1 MNIPFC
7 DLARVYEA
15 RKTIIDEAVHRVL
28 ASGKYILGEEGK
40 AFEQEFATF
49 LGGGFAAGCA
59 NGTEAIT
66 LALWALG
73 LKPGQKVIVPALTAV
88 PTAAAVVLAGGIPV
102 FADVDINTG
111 LLDPAALDPNILKS
125 VTGIIAVHLFG
136 QTCDMRALKQL
147 ATDHKL
153 WLLEDCAQAH
163 GATQHSKIA
172 GTFGDIAAFSFY
184 PTKNLG
190 AFGDAGLVYS
200 TNEDLIEQVHKLR
213 NYGESSRFNNEI
225 YGINSRLDEMQ
236 AAILRGRLPSLAR
249 DNKRRQQLARIY
261 LEILQ
266 YSNVESLDILP
277 GNEHVYHLFVVR
289 HPQRDRLME
298 ELAAEGIGT
307 SIHYPLPVPAQPAY
321 RKYGYA
327 PGKYPAADQL
337 CREIFSLPLY
347 PELTEEEIAMVGE
360 ILIRKAEEL
369 NNSNT

>member
-1 MNIPFC
+1 VNIPFC

-15 RKTIIDEAVHRVL
+15 RKPIIDEAVQRVL

-40 AFEQEFATF
+40 AFEQEFAAF

-88 PTAAAVVLAGGIPV
+88 PTAAAVILAGGVPL

-111 LLDPAALDPNILKS
+111 LLDPAALDPNVLKG
-125 VTGIIAVHLFG
+125 VAGIIAVHLYG
-136 QTCDMRALKQL
+136 QMCDMRALRQL
-147 ATDHKL
+147 ADNHHL

-163 GATQHSKIA
+163 GATQHQKIA

-200 TNEDLIEQVHKLR
+200 TNENLIEQVRKLR
-213 NYGESSRFNNEI
+213 NYGETSRFNNEI
-225 YGINSRLDEMQ
+225 YGINSRLDEVQ
-236 AAILRGRLPSLAR
+236 AAILRGKLPTLRR
-249 DNKRRQQLARIY
+249 DNQRRRQLARIY
-261 LEILQ
+261 DEILQ
-266 YSNVESLDILP
+266 YSNIAPLQVLP
-277 GNEHVYHLFVVR
+277 GNEHVWHLFVVR
-289 HPQRDRLME
+289 HAQRDRLME
-298 ELAAEGIGT
+298 LLAAEGIGT

-321 RKYGYA
+321 RRYGYA
-327 PGKYPAADQL
+327 PGKFPAAEQL
-337 CREIFSLPLY
+337 CSEIFSLPLY
-347 PELTEEEIAMVGE
+347 PELTEEEVAMVGE
-360 ILIRKAEEL
+360 ILSRKADEFR
-369 NNSNT
+369 NSSD